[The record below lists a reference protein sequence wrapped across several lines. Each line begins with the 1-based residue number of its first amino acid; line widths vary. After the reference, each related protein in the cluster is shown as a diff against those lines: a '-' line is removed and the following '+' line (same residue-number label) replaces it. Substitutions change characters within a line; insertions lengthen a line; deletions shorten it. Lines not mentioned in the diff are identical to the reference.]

1 MTGMLVSDA
10 GAKSRSPACIRQR
23 RRDGAH
29 IEGLLVTKGK
39 DTCSRSGL
47 PVVIPTATLLDRTE
61 AFRQDAP
68 VKRPREPTMQ
78 SKMAPWAFVLAV
90 PDMNRSAEY
99 FRDVLGFRTSWE
111 GATDWRLA
119 ERDGVRIML
128 GQCPTD
134 VHPSALGSHNWFGYL
149 DVDDVDGLHA
159 EFVAR
164 GAVCSAPKDTD
175 YGMREIV
182 VTTIDGHRLV
192 CGQPSKRT

>member
-1 MTGMLVSDA
+1 MTQPTLV
-10 GAKSRSPACIRQR
+10 
-23 RRDGAH
+23 
-29 IEGLLVTKGK
+29 
-39 DTCSRSGL
+39 
-47 PVVIPTATLLDRTE
+47 DRTG
-61 AFRQDAP
+61 AFRQDTP
-68 VKRPREPTMQ
+68 VKRARATMQ

-99 FRDVLGFRTSWE
+99 FRDVLGFRISRE
-111 GATDWRLA
+111 DATDWRMA

-134 VHPSALGSHNWFGYL
+134 MHPSALCSHAWFCYL

-159 EFVAR
+159 ELVAR
-164 GAVCSAPKDTD
+164 EAVCSAPKDTH